1 MCERTGGGYVDDT
14 ILLVDPYDD
23 QRGMYS
29 VALQHAGYFVI
40 ECADGQRAVPLAIDR
55 HPAVVIT
62 EVASEDDGCG
72 WQLIAMLRDDSRTA
86 SIPIICAGRRR
97 IAAERGQA
105 QARGATEHFAIPLG
119 PSELIDA
126 IRRLWHSCE

>member
-62 EVASEDDGCG
+62 EVASASDSTIATPWTSITVLLTVPILPRPCG
-72 WQLIAMLRDDSRTA
+72 RTR
-86 SIPIICAGRRR
+86 P
-97 IAAERGQA
+97 
-105 QARGATEHFAIPLG
+105 
-119 PSELIDA
+119 
-126 IRRLWHSCE
+126 